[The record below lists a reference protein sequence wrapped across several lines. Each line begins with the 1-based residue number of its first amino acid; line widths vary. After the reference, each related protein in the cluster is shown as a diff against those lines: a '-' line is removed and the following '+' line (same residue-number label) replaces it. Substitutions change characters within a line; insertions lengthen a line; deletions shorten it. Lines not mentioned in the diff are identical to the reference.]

1 MIIIPCRAILFSLL
15 VFSLITGQSSA
26 ANIAAGKA
34 KAEAV
39 CQTCHGMN
47 GLATMPM
54 VANISGQQEGYLIA
68 QLKNYR
74 AGKRVHAQMSIIAKM
89 LTDEEIEDVAKWYSS
104 MKLQV
109 ELPE

>member
-1 MIIIPCRAILFSLL
+1 MNIIPCRTILFLL
-15 VFSLITGQSSA
+15 LLFSLITGQSSA
-26 ANIAAGKA
+26 ASIAAGKA
-34 KAEAV
+34 KAAAV

-47 GLATMPM
+47 GLATMPR

>member
-1 MIIIPCRAILFSLL
+1 MIKTPYLVILFLL
-15 VFSLITGQSSA
+15 PAVSLITGKTMA
-26 ANIAAGKA
+26 AEIAAGKA
-34 KAEAV
+34 KAQAV

-47 GLATMPM
+47 GIATMPM

-74 AGKRVHAQMSIIAKM
+74 AGKRVHPQMNIVAKM
-89 LTDEEIEDVAKWYSS
+89 LTDEEIENVAKWYSS

>member
-1 MIIIPCRAILFSLL
+1 MIKILYCFILFILL
-15 VFSLITGQSSA
+15 VFSLITGKTMA
-26 ANIAAGKA
+26 AEIAAGKA
-34 KAEAV
+34 KAQAI

-47 GLATMPM
+47 GIATVPM

-74 AGKRVHAQMSIIAKM
+74 AGKRVHPQMNIIAKM

>member
-1 MIIIPCRAILFSLL
+1 MVKTPYRIILFLLL
-15 VFSLITGQSSA
+15 VFSLTTSKSMA
-26 ANIAAGKA
+26 ADIAAGKA
-34 KAEAV
+34 KAQAV

-74 AGKRVHAQMSIIAKM
+74 EGKRVHPQMSIIAKM
-89 LTDEEIEDVAKWYSS
+89 LTDEEIENVAKWYSS